1 MIGIAD
7 NIADDTYMM
16 NTQFTTT
23 REQDLLL
30 VIALQKTEIAE
41 LKNHIKKLDKRIAE
55 LEIALAKAKRN
66 STNSS
71 KPPSS
76 DIVKPPSDSDERSN
90 GKRHIGAQP
99 GHPKHQRQPFP
110 PEAITQTHDYRLDN
124 CPSCGGPLAEGSA
137 APRIIQQVEIIET
150 PLRIEEH
157 RGLAFWCPKCR
168 EIHYAPIPVEVEK
181 GGLCGVRLTTLV
193 AYMKGCCH
201 ASFSTIR
208 KFLRDVAGLKI
219 SRGQL
224 RKIIGKVS
232 AALAAPYEQ
241 LLQGLPLASR
251 VNVDETG
258 HKENGQLLWTWCFR
272 AELYVLFRIDKSRSS
287 QVLID
292 VLGQEFNGVLG
303 CDYFSAYRKFMED
316 FEVAVQ
322 FCLAHLIRDVKFLL
336 SLPDA
341 STRTYGQRLLEGLRD
356 LFGVIHRREQMSPE
370 AFESAL
376 QNHRQRIIARA
387 ISEVPLEKEAQN
399 MAKRFLKHGE
409 AYFRFITTPGVEPT
423 NNIAEQ
429 AIRFVV
435 MDRHITQGTRSES
448 GRKWSERIWT
458 VLATCA
464 QQDVSPFTYLLNVVS
479 AYFQG
484 KPVPSLLATHVASP

>member
-1 MIGIAD
+1 LA
-7 NIADDTYMM
+7 
-16 NTQFTTT
+16 
-23 REQDLLL
+23 
-30 VIALQKTEIAE
+30 VIALLQAENTQLRNQIAE
-41 LKNHIKKLDKRIAE
+41 LQKRIAE
-55 LEIALAKAKRN
+55 LETALAKAKRN

-76 DIVKPPSDSDERSN
+76 DIVKPPSDSGERGN
-90 GKRHIGAQP
+90 GQRHIGAQP
-99 GHPKHQRQPFP
+99 GHPKHQRPPFP
-110 PEAITQTHDYRLDN
+110 PEAITQTHDYKLDK
-124 CPSCGGPLAEGSA
+124 CPACGGPLVAGSD
-137 APRIIQQVEIIET
+137 APRVIQQVEIVAT
-150 PLRIEEH
+150 PVRIEEH
-157 RGLAFWCPKCR
+157 RGLAGWCPHCQK
-168 EIHYAPIPVEVEK
+168 IHYAPLPAEVEK

-193 AYMKGCCH
+193 AYMKGGCH

-208 KFLRDVAGLKI
+208 KFLRDVVGITI

-224 RKIIGKVS
+224 RKVIGKVS
-232 AALAAPYEQ
+232 AALAGPYEQ
-241 LLQGLPLASR
+241 LLQGLPLESR

-258 HKENGQLLWTWCFR
+258 HKENGQPWWTWCFR
-272 AELYVLFRIDKSRSS
+272 AELYVLFRIDQSRGS

-292 VLGQEFNGVLG
+292 VLGKEFNGVLG
-303 CDYFSAYRKFMED
+303 CDYFSAYRKFMKD
-316 FEVAVQ
+316 FDIMIQ

-341 STRTYGQRLLEGLRD
+341 STRAYGQRLLEELRG
-356 LFGVIHRREQMSPE
+356 LFGIIHQKEHMSPE

-376 QNHRQRIIARA
+376 QNQRQCIIARA
-387 ISEVPLEKEAQN
+387 ISDVPLQKEAQN
-399 MAKRFLKHGE
+399 MARRFVKHGE

-429 AIRFVV
+429 AIRFIV

-448 GRKWSERIWT
+448 GRKWCERIWT

-464 QQDVSPFTYLLNVVS
+464 QQDVSPFTYLLNAVS

-484 KPVPSLLATHVASP
+484 KPVPSLLTARASSP